1 MSSWK
6 SFSWNIFSE
15 VRWTLH
21 LLFWT
26 TKTKQN
32 WTELWTEPD
41 RSKASSTKVSL
52 NIHVTHTR
60 TTRPAYLTPP
70 TLLMITIM
78 TPQKSLVII
87 IYWSQSRC
95 FSIIK
100 ENFSSPFLMTPAVVH
115 SQIMFRPGKICV
127 MWSHFV
133 ESGDL
138 STDIVGVG
146 DVSLN
151 VICFNASLYVWN
163 LFPFSTNTACI
174 CRPSLDHFVRRF

>member
-6 SFSWNIFSE
+6 SFCWNIFSE
-15 VRWTLH
+15 VLWTLH

-41 RSKASSTKVSL
+41 RSKAASTKVSL
-52 NIHVTHTR
+52 NIHITHTR

-78 TPQKSLVII
+78 TPQKSLVKKKNNLLYR
-87 IYWSQSRC
+87 YWSQSRC

-100 ENFSSPFLMTPAVVH
+100 ENFSWPFIMTPALVH
-115 SQIMFRPGKICV
+115 SQIMLRLGKICV

-133 ESGDL
+133 ESGLWRPLHRYRRGGRCFSQSDL
-138 STDIVGVG
+138 
-146 DVSLN
+146 L
-151 VICFNASLYVWN
+151 
-163 LFPFSTNTACI
+163 
-174 CRPSLDHFVRRF
+174 